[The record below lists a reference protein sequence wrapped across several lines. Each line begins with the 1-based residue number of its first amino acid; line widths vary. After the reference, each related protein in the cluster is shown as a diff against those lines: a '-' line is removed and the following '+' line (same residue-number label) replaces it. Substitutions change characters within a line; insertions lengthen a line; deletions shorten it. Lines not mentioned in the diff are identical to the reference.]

1 MELGLGK
8 LELTIT
14 TTHSPATDLG
24 YLLHKHPDKVQSFNI
39 PGGKA
44 VVFYLEATEQRCTA
58 TLLMDIN
65 NIDLV
70 KVMRIPVDYSL
81 MKHYV
86 NDRPYVASSF
96 MSSAISKVYGTA
108 MNGNC
113 KAKPELTAI
122 EMPLQCKLSPINVK
136 GGEEFIRR
144 MFEPLGYDLNIHR
157 LPIDSLDPEWGN
169 SDYYSIALKNN
180 ILLKH
185 LLSQLYILIP
195 VFDKQRHYWISKQNV
210 DVLLEKGSDW
220 LPTHPEVEVI
230 TKYYLKHLRTLT
242 QMALDRLLAD
252 KNQDSNDEQTP
263 NPIISNITGS
273 LNRQR
278 YKTVM
283 ETLKELGGRR
293 VLDLGCGDGRLIKLL
308 LKDSQFFKIIG
319 MDVSYRSLQRA
330 KASLYMDEMSPKM
343 KARIDFIHGSL
354 LYRDER
360 LKGFDI
366 AVILEVVEHIDP
378 DRLIDFEKVIFKLA
392 RPANVILTTPNS
404 EYNRIYSINNPSE
417 YRHPDHR
424 FEWSR
429 DQFSSWVERIGSE
442 YDYSATLQSIGDV
455 NSEYG
460 SPTQMAVFKRK
471 SWGDD

>member
-378 DRLIDFEKVIFKLA
+378 DRLIDFEKVIFKFA

>member
-1 MELGLGK
+1 MGNGRIDISYQVSHCPKSL
-8 LELTIT
+8 
-14 TTHSPATDLG
+14 
-24 YLLHKHPDKVQSFNI
+24 SFAEN
-39 PGGKA
+39 
-44 VVFYLEATEQRCTA
+44 
-58 TLLMDIN
+58 
-65 NIDLV
+65 
-70 KVMRIPVDYSL
+70 
-81 MKHYV
+81 
-86 NDRPYVASSF
+86 
-96 MSSAISKVYGTA
+96 
-108 MNGNC
+108 
-113 KAKPELTAI
+113 
-122 EMPLQCKLSPINVK
+122 LQ
-136 GGEEFIRR
+136 
-144 MFEPLGYDLNIHR
+144 
-157 LPIDSLDPEWGN
+157 
-169 SDYYSIALKNN
+169 A
-180 ILLKH
+180 
-185 LLSQLYILIP
+185 
-195 VFDKQRHYWISKQNV
+195 
-210 DVLLEKGSDW
+210 
-220 LPTHPEVEVI
+220 
-230 TKYYLKHLRTLT
+230 
-242 QMALDRLLAD
+242 
-252 KNQDSNDEQTP
+252 
-263 NPIISNITGS
+263 
-273 LNRQR
+273 
-278 YKTVM
+278 
-283 ETLKELGGRR
+283 
-293 VLDLGCGDGRLIKLL
+293 KLL

-378 DRLIDFEKVIFKLA
+378 DRLIDFEKVIFKFA

>member
-1 MELGLGK
+1 MELELGR

-39 PGGKA
+39 SGGKA
-44 VVFYLEATEQRCTA
+44 VVFYPEATEERCTA
-58 TLLMDIN
+58 TLLIDIN

-70 KVMRIPVDYSL
+70 RVLRIPVDYSL
-81 MKHYV
+81 LKHYV

-113 KAKPELTAI
+113 KARPELTDI
-122 EMPLQCKLSPINVK
+122 EMPLRCKLSPINVK

-144 MFEPLGYDLNIHR
+144 MFEPLGYDLDIHR
-157 LPIDSLDPEWGN
+157 LPVDPINPEWGD
-169 SDYYSIALKNN
+169 SDYYSIALTNK
-180 ILLKH
+180 ILLKD
-185 LLSQLYILIP
+185 LLSQLHILIP
-195 VFDKQRHYWISKQNV
+195 VFDRQRHYWISKQNV

-220 LPTHPEVEVI
+220 LPAHPEVEVI
-230 TKYYLKHLRTLT
+230 TKYFLKHIRTLT

-252 KNQDSNDEQTP
+252 ENQNHNDEVSS
-263 NPIISNITGS
+263 NPVKSNITEN
-273 LNRQR
+273 LNQQR
-278 YKTVM
+278 YRAVM
-283 ETLKELGGRR
+283 ETLRQLGGKK
-293 VLDLGCGDGRLIKLL
+293 VLDLGCGDGRLIELR
-308 LKDSQFFKIIG
+308 LKYIRFPKIIG

-330 KASLYMDEMSPKM
+330 KARLYMDEMSPKM

-360 LKGFDI
+360 LKGSDI
-366 AVILEVVEHIDP
+366 AVILEVIEHIDP
-378 DRLIDFEKVIFKLA
+378 DRLIDLEKVVFKFA
-392 RPANVILTTPNS
+392 RPVNVILTTPNR
-404 EYNRIYSINNPSE
+404 EYNPVYGLENPSE

-429 DQFSSWVERIGSE
+429 DQFTSWVERVGSD
-442 YDYSATLQSIGDV
+442 YDYSVTLQSIGDV
-455 NSEYG
+455 HSEFG
-460 SPTQMAVFKRK
+460 SPTQMAVFKHK
-471 SWGDD
+471 SREDD

>member
-308 LKDSQFFKIIG
+308 ACRNFQD
-319 MDVSYRSLQRA
+319 Y
-330 KASLYMDEMSPKM
+330 
-343 KARIDFIHGSL
+343 
-354 LYRDER
+354 
-360 LKGFDI
+360 
-366 AVILEVVEHIDP
+366 
-378 DRLIDFEKVIFKLA
+378 
-392 RPANVILTTPNS
+392 NS
-404 EYNRIYSINNPSE
+404 
-417 YRHPDHR
+417 
-424 FEWSR
+424 
-429 DQFSSWVERIGSE
+429 
-442 YDYSATLQSIGDV
+442 
-455 NSEYG
+455 
-460 SPTQMAVFKRK
+460 
-471 SWGDD
+471 

>member
-1 MELGLGK
+1 MGLGK

-14 TTHSPATDLG
+14 TTYSPATDLG

-39 PGGKA
+39 SGGKA
-44 VVFYLEATEQRCTA
+44 MVFYPEATEEICTA
-58 TLLMDIN
+58 TLLIEIN

-70 KVMRIPVDYSL
+70 RVMRIPVDYSL
-81 MKHYV
+81 LKHYV

-157 LPIDSLDPEWGN
+157 LPIDSLSPELGN

-195 VFDKQRHYWISKQNV
+195 VFDRQRHYWISKQNV

-220 LPTHPEVEVI
+220 LPTHPEVKVI
-230 TKYYLKHLRTLT
+230 TKYYLKHIRTLT

-252 KNQDSNDEQTP
+252 ENQDSNDEQSP
-263 NPIISNITGS
+263 DPIISNVTEN

-293 VLDLGCGDGRLIKLL
+293 ILDLGCGAGMLIELL
-308 LKDSQFFKIIG
+308 LRDSQFSKIIG
-319 MDVSYRSLQRA
+319 MDASYRSLQRA
-330 KASLYMDEMSPKM
+330 KARLYMDEMSPKM

-366 AVILEVVEHIDP
+366 AVIIEVIEHIDP
-378 DRLIDFEKVIFKLA
+378 DRLIDFEKVVFKFA
-392 RPANVILTTPNS
+392 RPTYVILTTPNS
-404 EYNRIYSINNPSE
+404 EYNQVYGINNPSK

-455 NSEYG
+455 HSEFG

-471 SWGDD
+471 SQGDD